1 MEQRKLQPFV
11 GTSTNQVA
19 QRDIGF
25 WDSAGATY
33 GYNYGPITRFG
44 LELMEY
50 GTDEFDQGYD
60 WEKDI
65 EGYEQDA
72 EFLASAKSPEH
83 MQFLKESLNLNRA
96 NRDAMERGSF
106 WGIMTASIV
115 DPLNIAFGMPVFNTG
130 LKAAWASKSA
140 FGVAREASKVGF
152 AMGVAQEALR
162 APFDPL
168 ATPGEIGT
176 NLISTTVGSGL
187 LVGGLRGGANF
198 LQPRVK
204 KGLDDLQTYAYDVGG
219 VPNEYNGVAIVKT
232 SKGTTRPDGT
242 KVNAVFSRSD
252 NKIYWDD
259 AAIKKTFDMKPWTK
273 PKVRGV
279 RPLPENAFNT
289 PEEYSRF
296 VLHHEMAHVDMPYE
310 AMKKQFAKD
319 NGGATLTRPDYE
331 NEINNM
337 ALERHYKGYGLK
349 QTSATKS
356 WFYNAVTTPQKR
368 ILNDPSLP
376 NEIKYNVARSW
387 YNASLDLEGNP
398 SGKGVQ
404 SLAARALTYGADS
417 YNLERDIKVLW
428 RQETKGFGAGGDVLG
443 FNLDNARVKLGTY
456 GQNARTFEEYF
467 QNTMD
472 LIIDEKSPMFNKS
485 ILANLPKPQIEAM
498 ERMKKFFADFQED
511 GRMAGVLGDDATI
524 RAKLKMYKENIAIR
538 EEEINKL
545 NEKLKTSKDK
555 QTASDLAVKQDF
567 LKKEQS
573 EARYLQGLLD
583 TSINKDFA
591 IPIYYNKVLLKE
603 SEQAREE
610 LTVIFTDHLLSGG
623 KHSSWN
629 NVNGTWTTQRVTQQN
644 EARNI
649 AEQIVDRIIE
659 DPDTGNFT
667 PRSGKGK
674 HLMRRALDI
683 PEWKI
688 KNYIVRDVRVVQNY
702 ANKMGFRIEWALIH
716 GKMDIDDVLNRHEEL
731 MRIGGKHSEDRIAE
745 VRRDFLGDYEREA
758 GIHIRDPDAWNQT
771 VIRNLK
777 SVAGMTYLP
786 LAGITSIIDAVA
798 MPIFEH
804 GFGAVGK
811 AAMRVVDGDFK
822 EMRLNGLQVRN
833 GNEAMETVKP
843 FVQYRVLS
851 DSVRDLQPK
860 LMERAIQGAERGFY
874 MLNLLSGV
882 TSIGKQVNTAFL
894 IPEFFRR
901 ITAIKK
907 NGKLTKFE
915 IGELARYGITEQL
928 AKDLADMP
936 WGKTDTGMPT
946 LDLSAWPST
955 TFQDRRLKRQMSA
968 YLAQNAR
975 NTIMHSTSGDRP
987 LVMDG
992 FTYVKWKP
1000 WMKTMGMSIDDRA
1013 STANVKFAR
1022 LENAYMSIPFQF
1034 LNFAFAANN
1043 RIFAASLD
1051 PARQHRLAGVMALL
1065 GMSYITL
1072 KLKKDDWWFE
1082 NKSTTEILM
1091 RTVDQSGIAGLYS
1104 DIAYHALHTAIA
1116 GGMHNP
1122 DNSWLKGKYKP
1133 SAQDDMFDKMGAV
1146 PSMLSEWVKGAHA
1159 ITTGNTM
1166 EGLRDLSYH
1175 VPLLGISG
1183 LADDVRSFTRQ

>member
-1 MEQRKLQPFV
+1 MEQVKITPFV
-11 GTSTNQVA
+11 STNTNQVA
-19 QRDIGF
+19 QRDVGF
-25 WDSAGATY
+25 WDSAAATY

-44 LELMEY
+44 LELFEF
-50 GTDEFDQGYD
+50 GNDEFDQTYN

-65 EGYEQDA
+65 EGYEQDV
-72 EFLASAKSPEH
+72 EFLAGAKNPEH
-83 MQFLKESLNLNRA
+83 MQFLKQSLEINRA
-96 NRDAMERGSF
+96 NRDAMDRGSF
-106 WGIMTASIV
+106 FGIMTASIV
-115 DPLNIAFGMPVFNTG
+115 DPLNIAFGLPVFNTG
-130 LKAAWASKSA
+130 LKAAWASKNA
-140 FGVAREASKVGF
+140 FGVAKEASKVGF

-162 APFDPL
+162 VPFDPL
-168 ATPGEIGT
+168 ATPGEVGT

-204 KGLDDLQTYAYDVGG
+204 KGLDDLQNYAYDVGG
-219 VPNEYNGVAIVKT
+219 VPNEYKGVPIVRT

-242 KVNAVFSRSD
+242 KVNAVYSRSD

-259 AAIKKTFDMKPWTK
+259 SAIKNTFDAKPWTK
-273 PKVRGV
+273 PKVKGV

-289 PEEYSRF
+289 PEDWSRF
-296 VLHHEMAHVDMPYE
+296 VLQHELTHVDMPYE
-310 AMKKQFAKD
+310 AMKKQHAKD
-319 NGGATLTRPDYE
+319 NAGASYSRVDYE
-331 NEINNM
+331 NDINNM

-349 QTSATKS
+349 QTAATKA
-356 WFYNAVTTPQKR
+356 WFYKAVTTPQKR
-368 ILNDPSLP
+368 ILNDPTIP
-376 NEIKYNVARSW
+376 NEIKYNIARSF

-417 YNLERDIKVLW
+417 YNLDRDIKLLW
-428 RQETKGFGAGGDVLG
+428 RQETKGFAGGGDVFG
-443 FNLDNARVKLGTY
+443 FNLDNARVKLGSY
-456 GQNARTFEEYF
+456 GQNARTFEEYY
-467 QNTMD
+467 QNIMD

-485 ILANLPKPQIEAM
+485 ILNNLPKTQIEAM
-498 ERMKKFFADFQED
+498 ERMKKFFKDFQED

-524 RAKLKMYKENIAIR
+524 RAKISMYKESVALRKDEIQKLRDKKDKNLDGQIKIKER
-538 EEEINKL
+538 FLENEEAEIN
-545 NEKLKTSKDK
+545 
-555 QTASDLAVKQDF
+555 
-567 LKKEQS
+567 
-573 EARYLQGLLD
+573 YLQGVLD

-623 KHSSWN
+623 KHSTWN
-629 NVNGTWTTQRVTQQN
+629 DANGTWTTQRVTQPN

-659 DPDTGNFT
+659 DPDTGNFV

-688 KNYIVRDVRVVQNY
+688 KNYIVRDPRVVQNY
-702 ANKMGFRIEWALIH
+702 ANKMGFRIEWALVH
-716 GKMDIDDVLNRHEEL
+716 GKMDIDDLLNRHEEI
-731 MRIGGKHSEDRIAE
+731 MRLGGKHSEDRIAE
-745 VRRDFLGDYEREA
+745 VRRDTLADYEREA
-758 GIHIRDPDAWNQT
+758 GIHIRNPDAWNQT

-786 LAGITSIIDAVA
+786 LAGLTSIIDAVA

-804 GFGAVGK
+804 GFGAVAK
-811 AAMRVVDGDFK
+811 NAMRVVDGDFAQ
-822 EMRLNGLQVRN
+822 MRLNGKQVRH
-833 GNEAMETVKP
+833 GNEAMEVLKP
-843 FVQYRVLS
+843 FVQYRVLT

-860 LMERAIQGAERGFY
+860 LVERTIQAAERGFY
-874 MLNLLSGV
+874 LFNLLSGV
-882 TSIGKQVNTAFL
+882 TSIGKQMNTAFL
-894 IPEFFRR
+894 IPKFYDEISR
-901 ITAIKK
+901 IKA
-907 NGKLTKFE
+907 NGKVTKFE
-915 IGELARYGITEQL
+915 LAALSRYGITEEL
-928 AKDLADMP
+928 AKKLADMP
-936 WGKTDTGMPT
+936 WGKTDSGMPT
-946 LDLSAWPST
+946 LDLASWPST
-955 TFQDRRLKRQMSA
+955 TFQDRRLKRTMAA

-1000 WMKTMGMSIDDRA
+1000 WMKTLGLEIDDRA
-1013 STANVKFAR
+1013 STASVKFAR
-1022 LENAYMSIPFQF
+1022 IENAFMSMPFQF

-1043 RIFAASLD
+1043 RIFAASFD
-1051 PARQHRLAGVMALL
+1051 PARQHRLSGVVALL
-1065 GMSYITL
+1065 GMSYLAL

-1082 NKSTTEILM
+1082 NKDFSEILL
-1091 RTVDQSGIAGLYS
+1091 RTVDQSGIGGLYT
-1104 DIAYHALHTAIA
+1104 DIAYHAIHTAIA
-1116 GGMHNP
+1116 GGLHNP

-1133 SAQDDMFDKMGAV
+1133 TLQDDVFDKMGAV
-1146 PSMLSEWVKGAHA
+1146 PSMLSEWVRGAYEM
-1159 ITTGNTM
+1159 TTGNTM
-1166 EGLRDLSYH
+1166 EGLRDLTYH
-1175 VPLLGISG
+1175 IPILGLSG